1 MEESTERR
9 ERRGSQGG
17 FGAIDFPTFGAVPVS
32 PRALYKLLKR
42 GDPTLLYPGGVREA
56 FKSTKRGE
64 SYKLFWPEVY
74 NSADFAP
81 VAARF
86 NATIVPVAAIG
97 AEDSFNMIA
106 DADDVLATPFL
117 GERVAESARSYSH
130 QHMPLATHVVLSL
143 PTPLSGYT

>member
-64 SYKLFWPEVY
+64 SYKLFWC
-74 NSADFAP
+74 
-81 VAARF
+81 
-86 NATIVPVAAIG
+86 AIFRG
-97 AEDSFNMIA
+97 
-106 DADDVLATPFL
+106 LTW
-117 GERVAESARSYSH
+117 
-130 QHMPLATHVVLSL
+130 
-143 PTPLSGYT
+143 LSGQPFVPNSSQSSSCPALAPNFSFLPD